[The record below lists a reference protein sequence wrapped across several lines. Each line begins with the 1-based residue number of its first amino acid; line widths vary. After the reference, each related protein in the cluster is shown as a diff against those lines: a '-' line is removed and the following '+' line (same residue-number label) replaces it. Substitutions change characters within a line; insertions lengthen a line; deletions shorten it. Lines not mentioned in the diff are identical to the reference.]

1 MKEIKDDAG
10 GDIYHVLGLEESTL
24 SKLYPKV
31 ISKLY
36 PKVSKVIYRFNEMS
50 IKLSIALF
58 SQNQNKISYNLRG
71 NMKDP
76 KEPGKPEKEK
86 QTWRNQTP

>member
-1 MKEIKDDAG
+1 MLMKEIKDDAG

-31 ISKLY
+31 
-36 PKVSKVIYRFNEMS
+36 SKVIYRFNEMS

-58 SQNQNKISYNLRG
+58 SQN
-71 NMKDP
+71 
-76 KEPGKPEKEK
+76 
-86 QTWRNQTP
+86 